1 MMGLDPVTITTG
13 VVTGLGILAAGIGIY
28 KFGSQHGATQAKTTQ
43 AMDMLITTMP
53 RAVAEMGRQREALE
67 RNAKAAEENAKWIPL
82 IEQMHE
88 ERHELGLT
96 LRSMARKLNALMRT
110 NEDSNDD
117 QGS

>member
-1 MMGLDPVTITTG
+1 
-13 VVTGLGILAAGIGIY
+13 
-28 KFGSQHGATQAKTTQ
+28 
-43 AMDMLITTMP
+43 MLITTMP

-96 LRSMARKLNALMRT
+96 LRSMQARKLNALMRT